1 MALHALNNALALAVT
16 QHFSP
21 AGTVALMIASPL
33 AVVSL
38 GLLAARSR
46 RLNALPVAA

>member
-1 MALHALNNALALAVT
+1 VT

-21 AGTVALMIASPL
+21 AGTVALMIASPA
-33 AVVSL
+33 AVASL